1 MPLTKPEMEAK
12 LAALEDRIALL
23 GQVVDTLEDR
33 LDQKVK
39 QWTDW
44 SLLLHVLSEV
54 IDRQLQEV
62 GRKTPGPA
70 TM

>member
-1 MPLTKPEMEAK
+1 MPLTKQEMEAK

-23 GQVVDTLEDR
+23 GQVVDTLENR

-44 SLLLHVLSEV
+44 AVLLHVLSEV
-54 IDRQLQEV
+54 IDRQLRQV
-62 GRKTPGPA
+62 GGKTPGSA
-70 TM
+70 MM